1 MMSWIGERVTA
12 DLRRAVYA
20 HVLRQSPQF
29 FETLKTGEV
38 LSRLT
43 ADATVIQDAVGS
55 NLSMGLRS
63 LVMALGAIGMLV
75 ATNPR
80 LMLAVVGVITLIV
93 LPALGI
99 GRRVRRLSRASQD
112 RIADEVLNAV
122 PVVQSC
128 TQENAETL
136 RFARSNEIAVA
147 TAVRRAGIRAGLTA
161 FLITG
166 VIGGRL
172 SAGELS
178 QTALYIM
185 IVASSVAV
193 LAEVWGGLLRTAG
206 ATERLMELLAARSPI
221 ADPPHPRELPAGRG
235 TQPLRVEFV
244 GVSFR
249 YPSRPAVPVL
259 QDLDFVIEQ
268 GQTVALVGAS
278 GAGKTTVFLL
288 LQRFYDIDA
297 GQLTLDGAQAA
308 PRRPARVRRHGAAGA
323 GDFLRDDPRQH
334 SLRAPERERRA
345 GTVTACGQQA
355 HKWRRSLETT
365 LEHFA
370 LPPYMAKQWQDILSG
385 RLKCGG

>member
-1 MMSWIGERVTA
+1 V
-12 DLRRAVYA
+12 
-20 HVLRQSPQF
+20 
-29 FETLKTGEV
+29 
-38 LSRLT
+38 
-43 ADATVIQDAVGS
+43 
-55 NLSMGLRS
+55 
-63 LVMALGAIGMLV
+63 
-75 ATNPR
+75 
-80 LMLAVVGVITLIV
+80 
-93 LPALGI
+93 
-99 GRRVRRLSRASQD
+99 
-112 RIADEVLNAV
+112 
-122 PVVQSC
+122 
-128 TQENAETL
+128 
-136 RFARSNEIAVA
+136 
-147 TAVRRAGIRAGLTA
+147 
-161 FLITG
+161 
-166 VIGGRL
+166 
-172 SAGELS
+172 
-178 QTALYIM
+178 
-185 IVASSVAV
+185 
-193 LAEVWGGLLRTAG
+193 
-206 ATERLMELLAARSPI
+206 
-221 ADPPHPRELPAGRG
+221 RG

-259 QDLDFVIEQ
+259 QDLVIEP

-297 GQLTLDGAQAA
+297 GQRAA